1 MDNRDYLQVLL
12 QKWIILFSCEFG
24 MDTKLTSKKA
34 CQPYILDFKLKMRLE
49 ESPYWKKKINYFF
62 IFSCAGFSLMRGFS
76 LSRSAWASCCSD
88 LPSCGA
94 EALGLQSLQHV
105 DPGVAAPRL

>member
-12 QKWIILFSCEFG
+12 QMWIILFSCEFG

-49 ESPYWKKKINYFF
+49 VSLLEKKLI
-62 IFSCAGFSLMRGFS
+62 ISLFSAVPGFHWCVGF
-76 LSRSAWASCCSD
+76 LYH
-88 LPSCGA
+88 
-94 EALGLQSLQHV
+94 EVQGLL
-105 DPGVAAPRL
+105 VAVTCPVVEQRL

>member
-49 ESPYWKKKINYFF
+49 ESPYWKKN
-62 IFSCAGFSLMRGFS
+62 
-76 LSRSAWASCCSD
+76 
-88 LPSCGA
+88 
-94 EALGLQSLQHV
+94 
-105 DPGVAAPRL
+105 